1 MLKVP
6 KLEMIQ
12 TVDSTKL
19 ADLLNQKWGNVSP
32 TEPLKVLMQ
41 VNTSSEEGIRFDC
54 IFVLQFN

>member
-12 TVDSTKL
+12 TVDSIKL

-32 TEPLKVLMQ
+32 TESLKVLMQ